1 MTLGIMAVDHE
12 LRIDYPKLR
21 RERLEKTRISMQ
33 KDNLGALL
41 VYNPDN
47 VRYITSTKLGEWVNN
62 KMNRYCLLMKDR
74 DPILFEIGSAI
85 GTKKMLC
92 PWIKDIRPAK
102 NDMLGSMP
110 NELEAGESSI
120 KEIFDILKE
129 SNLHE
134 EPIGVDMM
142 SVPMMKAFQKFGMN
156 VVDGMKTMQDA
167 QTIKTVEE
175 IQLLEISA
183 AMVDG
188 AYYDVMEAIR
198 PGVTE
203 NEVCSVMRGRLIEMG
218 AENVHNV
225 NVISGDRAFP
235 HPHDFSDRMIR
246 PGDMVYLD
254 VVNDFNGYKTCYYRC
269 FCCGKPS
276 DQQKYVYKKT
286 YDWLYDAIKLIKP
299 GASTADIVKVWPTYV
314 ELGAENEYET
324 LALELGHGVGIN
336 HWAKPV
342 IGHQHS
348 IKYPEI
354 IQENMHI
361 AVETYYGEKGAAAR
375 IEEQVVVTKD
385 GCRVITKFPC
395 DELISTWAPIVL

>member
-1 MTLGIMAVDHE
+1 
-12 LRIDYPKLR
+12 
-21 RERLEKTRISMQ
+21 
-33 KDNLGALL
+33 
-41 VYNPDN
+41 
-47 VRYITSTKLGEWVNN
+47 
-62 KMNRYCLLMKDR
+62 
-74 DPILFEIGSAI
+74 
-85 GTKKMLC
+85 
-92 PWIKDIRPAK
+92 
-102 NDMLGSMP
+102 
-110 NELEAGESSI
+110 
-120 KEIFDILKE
+120 
-129 SNLHE
+129 
-134 EPIGVDMM
+134 
-142 SVPMMKAFQKFGMN
+142 
-156 VVDGMKTMQDA
+156 MQDA
-167 QTIKTVEE
+167 QTIKTKEE

-183 AMVDG
+183 TMVDG

-203 NEVCSVMRGRLIEMG
+203 KEVCAVMRGRLIEMG

-235 HPHDFSDRMIR
+235 HPHDFTDRMIR

-299 GASTADIVKVWPTYV
+299 GASTADIVKVWPTYQ

-348 IKYPEI
+348 CQYPEI
-354 IQENMHI
+354 IKENMHI
-361 AVETYYGEKGAAAR
+361 AVETYYGEEGAAAR

>member
-12 LRIDYPKLR
+12 LRIDYAKLR
-21 RERLEKTRISMQ
+21 QERLQKTRVSMQ

-62 KMNRYCLLMKDR
+62 KMNRYCLLAKDR

-110 NELEAGESSI
+110 DELGAGEASI
-120 KEIFDILKE
+120 KEIYDILKE
-129 SNLHE
+129 FNLQD
-134 EPIGVDMM
+134 EPVGVDMM
-142 SVPMMKAFQKFGMN
+142 SVPMMKAFQKFGIN

-198 PGVTE
+198 PGVRE
-203 NEVCSVMRGRLIEMG
+203 NEVCAVMRGRLIEMG

-254 VVNDFNGYKTCYYRC
+254 VVNDFNGYKTCYYRS
-269 FCCGKPS
+269 FCCGKPT
-276 DQQKYVYKKT
+276 DQQKRVYKKT

-361 AVETYYGEKGAAAR
+361 AVETYFGEKGAAAR